1 MKQFNI
7 IVELKI
13 PNTNKHSVQQNRCKY
28 ISTKINS
35 LAICY
40 EILHHEINR
49 EIYEIYKF

>member
-1 MKQFNI
+1 MKKFNI
-7 IVELKI
+7 IIQLKI
-13 PNTNKHSVQQNRCKY
+13 PNTNKHFVQQNRCKY

-40 EILHHEINR
+40 EIMHYEINK